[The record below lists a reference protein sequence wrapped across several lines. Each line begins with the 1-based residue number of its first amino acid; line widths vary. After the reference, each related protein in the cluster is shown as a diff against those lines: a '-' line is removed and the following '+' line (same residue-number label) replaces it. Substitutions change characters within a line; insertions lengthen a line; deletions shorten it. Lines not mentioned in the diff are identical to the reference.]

1 MESPEVGRGV
11 RRPKCARCR
20 NHGYISWLKGH
31 KRHCRFKDCVCPKCN
46 LIAERQ
52 RIMAA
57 QVALKRSQS
66 AEDSI
71 AIGLR
76 SVATGTPLSYLP
88 PGPIFGIPLDS
99 NNKKQKKSNDKSD
112 VLSTESSKC
121 KSRSNGRPSSS
132 DNPSPGALPA
142 DFRPGRLSP
151 LEILHRIFRIRKK
164 LFWN

>member
-1 MESPEVGRGV
+1 MESPDVGRGV

-31 KRHCRFKDCVCPKCN
+31 KRHCRFKDCICNKCV

-66 AEDSI
+66 AEDSV

-76 SVATGTPLSYLP
+76 AVATGTPLSYLP
-88 PGPIFGIPLDS
+88 PGPIFGIPLD
-99 NNKKQKKSNDKSD
+99 NTAKKTKFDHNKGRKSIRCW
-112 VLSTESSKC
+112 STSGLDASC
-121 KSRSNGRPSSS
+121 H
-132 DNPSPGALPA
+132 AT
-142 DFRPGRLSP
+142 
-151 LEILHRIFRIRKK
+151 
-164 LFWN
+164 